1 MYPITM
7 KLNFLLQYTRA
18 PPPPPHGL
26 ASCNSKVT
34 PGEAQGTGIWVDY

>member
-7 KLNFLLQYTRA
+7 KLNFLVQYTRA
-18 PPPPPHGL
+18 PPPHGL
-26 ASCNSKVT
+26 ASCNNKVT